1 MSGKKPNMWKLNHTV
16 LSNPWIKEK
25 IMRKFRKHSELHEN
39 EKAIYQYLQYAAKVV
54 LRGSAI
60 TLSTYIRKE
69 ERYKVNY
76 NYFNFDNLGK
86 I

>member
-1 MSGKKPNMWKLNHTV
+1 MDQRKNMR
-16 LSNPWIKEK
+16 I
-25 IMRKFRKHSELHEN
+25 FRKHFELHEN

-54 LRGSAI
+54 FRGSAI
-60 TLSTYIRKE
+60 TSSTHIRKE
-69 ERYKVNY
+69 ERYRVNY